1 MDARRIRVLTAP
13 VFAVV
18 LLALLWVGPAVA
30 AECALSAPSTAK
42 VGTPLAIGGTGFP
55 TNSIVDIELT
65 VNGAVTNQFSV
76 QSDAA
81 GGFQFSLTPEATDAG
96 KTTVVATA
104 GSACSARVVATV
116 LGPNDTPFLTE
127 GPTGATGGATGTPS
141 APGTDRV
148 TTLGEGSTEANLR
161 AWTLALAAL
170 VIGAVGLIATRPT
183 QGR

>member
-18 LLALLWVGPAVA
+18 LLALLWVGPAAA

-55 TNSIVDIELT
+55 ANSIVDIELT
-65 VNGAVTNQFSV
+65 VNGATTDQFSV
-76 QSDAA
+76 RSDAA

-116 LGPNDTPFLTE
+116 LGPNDIPFLTE

-141 APGTDRV
+141 APGTDADA
-148 TTLGEGSTEANLR
+148 TLGEGPTGTPLN